1 MATKLDV
8 SEIKKWSIL
17 EIDWDLFRTI
27 DVSFMQCQQRQGS
40 YTLKVKN
47 LVTWGVQNRPFKSG
61 TVLDKADVITK
72 NAVYLYNSGD
82 SYSFMENDSGEM
94 HDLSKDSI
102 EEVVPYLK
110 ENMDLYLMV
119 YKGSVLNVILPATV
133 TYTIASTVP
142 GVKGDRAQAG
152 KKPATLETGLEIMVP
167 LHKNEWDE
175 VIVNTETGET
185 V

>member
-8 SEIKKWSIL
+8 SEIKRGTIL
-17 EIDWDLFRTI
+17 ELNWELFRI
-27 DVSFMQCQQRQGS
+27 VDVSFMQCQQRQWN
-40 YTLKVKN
+40 YTLKMKN
-47 LVTWGVQNRPFKSG
+47 LVTGWVQNLPFRSW

-82 SYSFMENDSGEM
+82 SYSFMENDSWEM
-94 HDLSKDSI
+94 HDLSKESLED
-102 EEVVPYLK
+102 VVDYLK

-133 TYTIASTVP
+133 TYTIKSTVP
-142 GVKGDRAQAG
+142 WVKWDRAQAG

>member
-8 SEIKKWSIL
+8 SEVKKWAIL
-17 EIDWDLFRTI
+17 ELNGELFRVVDI
-27 DVSFMQCQQRQGS
+27 SFMQCQQRQGN
-40 YTLKVKN
+40 YTLKMKN
-47 LVTWGVQNRPFKSG
+47 LVTGGVQNLPFRSG

-102 EEVVPYLK
+102 EDVVPYLK
-110 ENMDLYLMV
+110 ENMDLFLMV

-133 TYTIASTVP
+133 TYTIKSTVP

-167 LHKNEWDE
+167 LHKNEGDE
-175 VIVNTETGET
+175 VMVNTETGET

>member
-1 MATKLDV
+1 MGTKLDV
-8 SEIKKWSIL
+8 SEIKKGSIL
-17 EIDWDLFRTI
+17 EIDGDLFRTI

-47 LVTWGVQNRPFKSG
+47 LVTGGVQSKPFKSG

-94 HDLSKDSI
+94 HDLSKDSL
-102 EEVVPYLK
+102 EDVVLYLK
-110 ENMDLYLMV
+110 ENMDLFLMV
-119 YKGSVLNVILPATV
+119 YKGNVLNVILPATV
-133 TYTIASTVP
+133 TYKIKSTVP

-152 KKPATLETGLEIMVP
+152 KKPATLETGLELMVP
-167 LHKNEWDE
+167 LHKNEGDE
-175 VIVNTETGET
+175 VTVNTETGET